1 MQDDIYNGYFIPA
14 GSMVLSNN
22 WAMLHDPD
30 AYPDPETFNPERFLK
45 TDDSGALVLD
55 PDVRDPED
63 IAFGFGRRM
72 CPGRYMA
79 YDSTWIAV
87 VSMLAAF
94 KFEKAKDE
102 RGELITP
109 VAEMG
114 GGTIA
119 CVFQF
124 FCISAI

>member
-1 MQDDIYNGYFIPA
+1 MQDDIYNGYFMPA

-22 WAMLHDPD
+22 WAMLHDSD

-45 TDDSGALVLD
+45 IDDSGALVLD

-87 VSMLAAF
+87 VSMLAVF
-94 KFEKAKDE
+94 KIKKAKDE
-102 RGELITP
+102 RGEPITP
-109 VAEMG
+109 VVEMG

-119 CVFQF
+119 CVFQLL
-124 FCISAI
+124 CLGTL